1 MVIAVPNPVRRV
13 LYNTSKRVVDE
24 LGKGQE
30 MLRIAGEGIDA
41 TLTPAAQ
48 SFVIFVPDVDII
60 VVGARMV
67 CGTGALAADNAE
79 IVVPQNGQDTNQAAA
94 AGNRLVDRITDPS
107 TAENTVVDLTL
118 TGLNGNLV
126 RAGQPIVGWY
136 TDAAAGGVLVYMQVS
151 YILADEERT
160 Y

>member
-1 MVIAVPNPVRRV
+1 MALTVPNPVSRV
-13 LYNTSKRVVDE
+13 LYNTAKRVVDE

-30 MLRIAGEGIDA
+30 MLRIAGDGLVTVGGAER
-41 TLTPAAQ
+41 
-48 SFVIFVPDVDII
+48 FVILVPDVDII

-67 CGTGALAADNAE
+67 CGGTAAAGDTAE
-79 IVVPQNGQDTNQAAA
+79 IIVPQNTNDLDVGAA
-94 AGNRLVDRITDPS
+94 AGNRLVSQVSNPT
-107 TAENTVVDLTL
+107 TAEDIVLDLTL

-126 RAGQPIVGWY
+126 RAGQPIVGY
-136 TDAAAGGVLVYMQVS
+136 YDDVAGAGVIVYMQVS

>member
-30 MLRIAGEGIDA
+30 MLRIAGEGIDVTRVA
-41 TLTPAAQ
+41 TEC
-48 SFVIFVPDVDII
+48 FVILVPDVDII

-67 CGTGALAADNAE
+67 CGNGAAGGDNAE
-79 IVVPQNGQDTNQAAA
+79 IVVPQNGNATDQAAA
-94 AGNRLVDRITDPS
+94 AGNRLVNQVTDPS
-107 TAENTVVDLTL
+107 TAEDTVLDLTL

-136 TDAAAGGVLVYMQVS
+136 TDAGGGGVIVHMQVS

>member
-1 MVIAVPNPVRRV
+1 MTIAVPNAPARV
-13 LYNTSKRVVDE
+13 LYNTAKRLIDE

-30 MLRIAGEGIDA
+30 MLRIAGEGPQA
-41 TLTPAAQ
+41 TVTGAQ
-48 SFVIFVPDVDII
+48 SFVILIPDVDIV

-67 CGTGALAADNAE
+67 CGGTAASADNAE
-79 IVVPQNGQDTNQAAA
+79 IIVPQDTEDLDETPDSD
-94 AGNRLVDRITDPS
+94 NRLVSQITDPAA
-107 TAENTVVDLTL
+107 AEDTVLDLTL

-126 RAGQPIVGWY
+126 RAGQPVVGFY
-136 TDAAAGGVLVYMQVS
+136 TDSAGSGVLVHMQIS